1 MKFAKVPSSYRDPS
15 GFVFFQNGKVFRQV
29 NFSYK
34 PNYDLL
40 IKSGLYKKLVDAGLL
55 IAHKEVNFKDRESLA
70 YKHLQPQLIPF
81 ISYPYEWCFS
91 QLKDAA
97 LLTLK
102 IQKIAL
108 EHGMSLKD
116 ASSYN
121 VQFLEGKPIFIDTL
135 SFEKYTPGNPWVAY
149 KQFCEHFL
157 APLAV
162 YVYKDVRL
170 NTVIQAH
177 SGTIPLDLAVKLL
190 PASAKLKPSLL
201 VHLFFHAGSQKKYSE
216 AALIKKPNK
225 NFGKGAFVGIIDS
238 LEGAVKGLKLKTGKT
253 VWTNYYDPSD
263 KGSYRDESLARKK
276 ELVAKFI
283 DLAKSKSLWDLGANT
298 GVYSEI
304 AAAKGV
310 FTVSSDNDHTVVE
323 QNYLRIKRNG
333 EKNILPLWVDIANPT
348 PALGWENTERE
359 AFLQRPKPDTVLA
372 LALIHHLAIS
382 NNIPI
387 SRLAA
392 MFSKICKTLII
403 EFIPKEDYRVKLL
416 LQSREDIF
424 VDYNQNTFEKELGKF
439 FSTVKKVQLTNSK
452 RTLYLFKTKA

>member
-1 MKFAKVPSSYRDPS
+1 MKFEKVPSSYRDPS
-15 GFVFFQNGKVFRQV
+15 GFVFFQNGKVLRQV
-29 NFSYK
+29 NIRYRQ
-34 PNYDLL
+34 NYDLL
-40 IKSGLYKKLVDAGLL
+40 FKSGLYNKLVGKGLL
-55 IAHKEVNFKDRESLA
+55 VAHKEVNQKGSEQA
-70 YKHLQPQLIPF
+70 YKIIEPQQIPF

-102 IQKIAL
+102 IQKMAL

-116 ASSYN
+116 ATSYN

-135 SFEKYTPGNPWVAY
+135 SFEKYVPGNPWVAY

-162 YVYKDVRL
+162 YAHKDVRL
-170 NTVIQAH
+170 NTVMQAH
-177 SGTIPLDLAVKLL
+177 SGAIPLDLAVKLL

-201 VHLFFHAGSQKKYSE
+201 VHIFFHAGSQKKYSE
-216 AALIKKPNK
+216 AAFIKKPK
-225 NFGKGAFVGIIDS
+225 RSFGKGAFAGIIDS
-238 LEGAVKGLKLKTGKT
+238 LEGAVKGLKLKTDKT
-253 VWTNYYDPSD
+253 VWTDYYDPND
-263 KGSYRDESLARKK
+263 KGSYQDESLARKK
-276 ELVAKFI
+276 ELVSKFI
-283 DLAKSKSLWDLGANT
+283 DIARPKSLWDIGANT

-304 AAAKGV
+304 AAGKNI
-310 FTVSSDNDHTVVE
+310 FTVSSDNDHTVIE
-323 QNYLRIKRNG
+323 QNYLRIKKNG

-348 PALGWENTERE
+348 PAIGWENADRE
-359 AFLQRPKPDTVLA
+359 AFLARPKPDTALA

-387 SRLAA
+387 SRLADL
-392 MFSKICKTLII
+392 FSKICKTLII

-452 RTLYLFKTKA
+452 RTLYLLKRKA